1 MPMLPTNYALLLLWL
16 TLHRFDSLISA
27 ILLLFAVILFID
39 GKQYGDEQYDGERF
53 SLDFVSYACLSF
65 YQVLTSELAL

>member
-1 MPMLPTNYALLLLWL
+1 MPMLPTNFVLLWL